1 MRKKILITIPRIP
14 YPLNSGGRIAIY
26 EVLNTLSKYYILT
39 IIIIDDNK
47 SNIVYINEIK
57 KFSDNVYFLTK
68 HRFRFILNS
77 LWGLLFGLPLQV
89 GYFYFREYQQII
101 NNLSK
106 THDYFYSFMI
116 RTSLYGLNLKLKK
129 GHYAIDSMYLNYKKS
144 IDESKSLL
152 WKFIYNIEIPLLYN
166 IEKKHVKKYN
176 ITSFVNSQE
185 AIFWERFGNVL
196 TLSHGVED
204 NLLTYNKYD
213 EKYSNSVT
221 FIGRMDYQP
230 NIDAVL
236 WFCNNVLPLLS
247 KDIKFKV
254 IGGFPTNEII
264 NLQKHNSQIE
274 ILGFVEDP
282 KIILRSSICSV
293 APMRTGGGLQTKVLT
308 SMAVGSL
315 VILSSVAAE
324 AIENAENRY
333 NLFIEDYPI
342 NISKLIHDIRNKPSE
357 FYQIRENA
365 KTLIEKNYILSVVN
379 KKLINMIESQIN

>member
-1 MRKKILITIPRIP
+1 
-14 YPLNSGGRIAIY
+14 
-26 EVLNTLSKYYILT
+26 
-39 IIIIDDNK
+39 
-47 SNIVYINEIK
+47 
-57 KFSDNVYFLTK
+57 
-68 HRFRFILNS
+68 
-77 LWGLLFGLPLQV
+77 
-89 GYFYFREYQQII
+89 
-101 NNLSK
+101 
-106 THDYFYSFMI
+106 
-116 RTSLYGLNLKLKK
+116 
-129 GHYAIDSMYLNYKKS
+129 MYLNYKKS